1 MTVTRTMRVTVRDS
15 ANLGDV
21 FLSRNDGGS
30 FGNDSVKDL
39 IQTGFPEVALEVTV
53 EPSTGA
59 SGLRAE
65 LESGES
71 SLIGSDTDL
80 VVFSVADELDRLD
93 DTSRGVEELIREIE
107 SDLVAV
113 VELIK
118 EKVGAHVFIANLS
131 TVDPEAVVFNYH
143 GVEVEPYTLRAHR
156 LNLVVVAVSHSEGIS
171 VIDVDRKIAE
181 VGAENAVVAPSAFN
195 EVGCGVIAG
204 EVVRLIEEYGFLDE
218 RPLLEQVG
226 ARGKGTN

>member
-1 MTVTRTMRVTVRDS
+1 
-15 ANLGDV
+15 
-21 FLSRNDGGS
+21 
-30 FGNDSVKDL
+30 
-39 IQTGFPEVALEVTV
+39 VALEVTV

-59 SGLRAE
+59 AGLRAE
-65 LESGES
+65 LDSGES

-80 VVFSVADELDRLD
+80 VVFSIADEIDRLD

-113 VELIK
+113 VEMIK

-131 TVDPEAVVFNYH
+131 TVDPDAGVFNYH

-156 LNLVVVAVSHSEGIS
+156 LNLVVVDVSHSEGTS

-181 VGAENAVVAPSAFN
+181 VGAENAVVAPSRFN

-204 EVVRLIEEYGFLDE
+204 EVPRSWADVSPSGTRARASLCRSARTSAPSPSTSSRFC
-218 RPLLEQVG
+218 G
-226 ARGKGTN
+226 APPGLRCFRGRSRSA